1 MGAALRYPLKDG
13 GHVMANPQMPIMDIN
28 QLMEQFKM
36 PGVDVSAIMESR
48 RKDIE
53 ALVAANRQAYE
64 GIQNL
69 GQRQAEM
76 LREAMAEW
84 QSATMQMMSGQDP
97 SAGAGMQAE
106 LGKRALER
114 ALANMRELAV
124 MATTSQTQAWNM
136 ISRRFQDSLE
146 ELRHLGQPK

>member
-53 ALVAANRQAYE
+53 ALVAANRQA
-64 GIQNL
+64 
-69 GQRQAEM
+69 
-76 LREAMAEW
+76 
-84 QSATMQMMSGQDP
+84 
-97 SAGAGMQAE
+97 
-106 LGKRALER
+106 
-114 ALANMRELAV
+114 
-124 MATTSQTQAWNM
+124 
-136 ISRRFQDSLE
+136 
-146 ELRHLGQPK
+146 

>member
-28 QLMEQFKM
+28 QLMEQFKI